1 LEGASRRRARRPP
14 RNEHRRKRVR
24 GCGGRDG
31 RQRRRGRRK
40 RRGRGRVKPETIYAP
55 KQQQIDRSQGG
66 EKSKSQ
72 PGVLGVPDEQM
83 IAPRTMQTARA
94 MGTVAAEMAEQ
105 PL

>member
-1 LEGASRRRARRPP
+1 
-14 RNEHRRKRVR
+14 
-24 GCGGRDG
+24 
-31 RQRRRGRRK
+31 
-40 RRGRGRVKPETIYAP
+40 VKPETIYAP

-72 PGVLGVPDEQM
+72 PGVLAVFRTEQM

>member
-1 LEGASRRRARRPP
+1 M
-14 RNEHRRKRVR
+14 
-24 GCGGRDG
+24 
-31 RQRRRGRRK
+31 
-40 RRGRGRVKPETIYAP
+40 KPETIYAP